1 MPRPPTARR
10 HTSVPPVDPQRY
22 APTAEYPVRAKA
34 RRLAADTHIDPHS
47 HPWGQLA
54 FSVTGV
60 LRMTATRST
69 YIVPPSRA
77 VWIPP
82 HVEHMVNVVEDAEL
96 RTLYLYQD
104 DALCGPERNAGP
116 GSPWRQCRVIEV
128 SSLLRELVMHLG
140 TEPVP
145 LTPGQRPPEREQHL
159 VALVLDE
166 LRRAKQVPIG
176 VDLPQDK
183 RLRTLCE
190 AVLDDPTRWST
201 LDVCARAAGASP
213 RTVAR
218 LFRSE
223 LGTTFLQWRQQVL
236 LAKAL
241 TMAARKLPMSVISAE
256 LGYASPSAFTAMV
269 TRSVGAPPSRFF
281 N

>member
-1 MPRPPTARR
+1 MARSPTPRR
-10 HTSVPPVDPQRY
+10 HTSVPPVDPVRY
-22 APTAEYPVRAKA
+22 APNAHYPVRAKT

-47 HPWGQLA
+47 HTWGQLA
-54 FSVTGV
+54 FSITGV
-60 LRMTATRST
+60 VRMTAGRGT

-82 HVEHMVNVVEDAEL
+82 GVEHVVNVVEDAEI
-96 RTLYLYQD
+96 RTLYLHQD
-104 DALCGPERNAGP
+104 AKHCGPETHAAP
-116 GSPWRQCRVIEV
+116 DSPWLDCRVIEV
-128 SSLLRELVMHLG
+128 SSLLRELTMNL
-140 TEPVP
+140 TTDP
-145 LTPGQRPPEREQHL
+145 LLPANARPSEREGHL
-159 VALVLDE
+159 IALVLDE
-166 LRRAKQVPIG
+166 LRRAQPVPIG

-201 LDVCARAAGASP
+201 LEACAQGTGASA

-241 TMAARKLPMSVISAE
+241 ALAARKVPMAVISAE

-269 TRSVGAPPSRFF
+269 RRSVGAPPSRFF
-281 N
+281 S